1 MYYFTS
7 MCSKQSV
14 RFIFRWGVLCLILFT
29 GFPATAQWELGG
41 IIGLNFAGITVDP
54 GSSNEEYGGRVGF
67 GIGAVVDRQLNE
79 VIDLH
84 FEPMYLQKGGKIK
97 TTDIV
102 AVYKANYI
110 EIPGF
115 IRFTLNMNDSYKP
128 YAMAGISMGF
138 LTKAKYDSIFAI
150 RRKQGFKIGAGLG
163 GGVKIPVEKKHFFAE
178 LRYMW
183 GFINMNKENDE
194 STVKNRGL
202 QIFAGMTI
210 PL

>member
-1 MYYFTS
+1 
-7 MCSKQSV
+7 MCSSHYKRLIFQWGLLSLFL
-14 RFIFRWGVLCLILFT
+14 FIT
-29 GFPATAQWELGG
+29 FPATAQWELGG
-41 IIGLNFAGITVDP
+41 IMGLNFAGINVDP

-97 TTDIV
+97 TTDFV

-110 EIPGF
+110 EIPGYA
-115 IRFTLNMNDSYKP
+115 RFTLNINDSYKP
-128 YAMAGISMGF
+128 YAMAGISIGF
-138 LTKAKYDSIFAI
+138 LTKAKYDYKDGGEQPASAET
-150 RRKQGFKIGAGLG
+150 RSLDIGAGLG
-163 GGVKIPVEKKHFFAE
+163 GGVKIPLENKHFFAE

-183 GFINMNKENDE
+183 GFINMNKENNE
-194 STVKNRGL
+194 STVKNHGL
-202 QIFAGMTI
+202 QVLAGVTI